1 MEWDVYAGDV
11 RSKIESLEGVEKV
24 YYDKL
29 GNELSFNI
37 YVHDEND
44 EILIHSVAAILWKC
58 ETFYHEREW
67 YKDHYVDLDF
77 YPVFINVDKNFR
89 KEMN

>member
-11 RSKIESLEGVEKV
+11 MSKIESLKGVEKV

-29 GNELSFNI
+29 GNDLSFNI

-44 EILIHSVAAILWKC
+44 ENLIHSVASILWKC

-67 YKDHYVDLDF
+67 HKDHYVDLDF
-77 YPVFINVDKNFR
+77 YPVFINVNKKYR
-89 KEMN
+89 KEIY